1 VALSQ
6 PLNLGD
12 RLREAL
18 REAQSVI
25 ESYQLEG
32 KIRLVP
38 EVSTGGGGGLP
49 GVESS
54 MDRTAR
60 DAKDAAEKSLGGGS
74 EGSGPLNPTD
84 RMVDA
89 MSKLVK
95 ALEAAGGGGLGRGRG
110 RRSRAGQPGS
120 SPLDDEDEG
129 GPGYVN
135 PYLLQGLIQNPLG
148 TTQNSLMSMLMGG
161 AGAGV
166 KAPGW
171 MMNMLAGSGGTFAP
185 GAALASETGL
195 LGAGGA
201 GSYASA
207 GLVGAAKVAVPVA
220 AFAGTMMLQVGAAK
234 DRLQDATDW
243 TEDKRM
249 SEGAGFNW
257 RAGAWDNQFTSRQG
271 IWQKDIR
278 DIVGSS
284 GLGFGG
290 MRQAVGDRGVVDSL
304 NEGAETALR
313 IGVSSSQVGSVIG
326 AGVRSGSFSL
336 QGGDAAAQ
344 MTRYLALI
352 ETWTSKTATFG
363 FSSNESL
370 QKLAEI
376 SQKGMMGTNVLTQG
390 AQEALLSMDAR
401 IRGRLPSEQQRGVGD
416 AISAGLGAAPTGDTQ
431 TVLMMNQFLGA
442 DGNLNAEGEKAAALA
457 FTPQRVANVKA
468 QYGAMAGTVLAQGLT
483 RSDIGRKLGRIG
495 AARSVIGAGGSPMQA
510 MLTMGST
517 EDLVGNADWMS
528 AAMDPSITN
537 PITGISS
544 GAGLRDDVVGGGVN
558 ANMEQE
564 LAQLGQVVKRLSGL
578 TSDTALSMTKLGI
591 SSTQLTREFVNLLDS
606 VRQLRS
612 DAGSNPGLMVASPG
626 VAGLLRAFGR

>member
-1 VALSQ
+1 MALSQ

-18 REAQSVI
+18 AEARSVL
-25 ESYQLEG
+25 ENYQLQG
-32 KIRLVP
+32 KITLVP
-38 EVSTGGGGGLP
+38 EIAGGGPGGMA

-60 DAKDAAEKSLGGGS
+60 DAKDAAQQSIGGGS
-74 EGSGPLNPTD
+74 EASGPLNPTD

-89 MSKLVK
+89 MTKLVR
-95 ALEAAGGGGLGRGRG
+95 ALEGAGGGLGRGRG
-110 RRSRAGQPGS
+110 RRTSAGQAGS
-120 SPLDDEDEG
+120 SPLDDEEER

-135 PYLLQGLIQNPLG
+135 PYLLQGLIQNPVG
-148 TTQNSLMSMLMGG
+148 TTQNTLMSMLMGG

-171 MMNMLAGSGGTFAP
+171 LMNMLAGSGGTFAP

-195 LGAGGA
+195 AASGAA
-201 GSYASA
+201 GTYASA
-207 GLVGAAKVAVPVA
+207 GMIGAAKVAVPVA

-249 SEGAGFNW
+249 SQGAGFNW

-271 IWQKDIR
+271 IWQKDVR

-284 GLGFGG
+284 GIGFGG

-313 IGVSSSQVGSVIG
+313 MGISSSQMGSVIG
-326 AGVRSGSFSL
+326 AGVRSGSVSL
-336 QGGDAAAQ
+336 QGGDAVSQ
-344 MTRYLALI
+344 MNRYLGLI
-352 ETWTSKTATFG
+352 ETWTSKTAAFG

-376 SQKGMMGTNVLTQG
+376 SQKGMAGTNVLTRD
-390 AQEALLSMDAR
+390 AQVSLLSMDER
-401 IRGRLPSEQQRGVGD
+401 IRGRLSPELQRAGGD
-416 AISAGLGAAPTGDTQ
+416 ATSAALGADAAGDTQ
-431 TVLMMNQFLGA
+431 RVLMMNQFLGA
-442 DGNLNAEGEKAAALA
+442 DGELNAEGEATALKAFGPQQLA
-457 FTPQRVANVKA
+457 TMKRQWGK
-468 QYGAMAGTVLAQGLT
+468 MAGTAIAHQLSQTDL
-483 RSDIGRKLGRIG
+483 GRKRARVGLYRGMN
-495 AARSVIGAGGSPMQA
+495 AAGAGGPQA
-510 MLTMGST
+510 MLALNSQSSFL
-517 EDLVGNADWMS
+517 D
-528 AAMDPSITN
+528 AAMAADASSDASILNDDATMR
-537 PITGISS
+537 S
-544 GAGLRDDVVGGGVN
+544 GLGLRRDVVGGGVD

-564 LAQLGQVVKRLSGL
+564 LAQLGQVVQRLSGL

-591 SSTQLTREFVNLLDS
+591 ASTQLTREFVSLLDS
-606 VRQLRS
+606 VRQGKS
-612 DAGSNPGLMVASPG
+612 EAGNNPALMAVSPVLAG
-626 VAGLLRAFGR
+626 VLRAVGR